1 MENCILGASK
11 KINKLS
17 KENDCDLVGEWKQS
31 IVNHMYWC
39 SSSTP
44 PDQPDLK
51 IAKWLSIVNHIA
63 DKHSAHEDP
72 LYQNVPM
79 PISAGSV
86 EKGING
92 LNQVSTEMH
101 TYTKDTLNI

>member
-1 MENCILGASK
+1 M
-11 KINKLS
+11 KIHY
-17 KENDCDLVGEWKQS
+17 
-31 IVNHMYWC
+31 I
-39 SSSTP
+39 
-44 PDQPDLK
+44 
-51 IAKWLSIVNHIA
+51 
-63 DKHSAHEDP
+63 
-72 LYQNVPM
+72 QNVPM